1 MDAFATIKLLH
12 ITKTHDATIV
22 DENHCPISFAQIF
35 YIKMHSSLVAIDT
48 YYDVK
53 LVVSFDSPYPHQ
65 DI

>member
-12 ITKTHDATIV
+12 ITRTHDATIV
-22 DENHCPISFAQIF
+22 DEDHCLISFAQRF

-48 YYDVK
+48 CYDVK
-53 LVVSFDSPYPHQ
+53 LGMNLNSPYPHQ